1 MAKKMLTWA
10 TVDPENCEEMAEF
23 HLEMYREL
31 LRDCLDDDPDLETFE
46 RLWEETER
54 RKQN

>member
-10 TVDPENCEEMAEF
+10 TVDPENAEEMAEF